1 MKSEDWSRKNLTA
14 GQDMQVR
21 LRKAVQQE
29 VERELWVWELEGKEK
44 QGHLTQEALLAAVE
58 LLTVETAS
66 ALW

>member
-29 VERELWVWELEGKEK
+29 VEREL
-44 QGHLTQEALLAAVE
+44 
-58 LLTVETAS
+58 
-66 ALW
+66 